1 MALTRSE
8 LEVLYK
14 SEEDLKV
21 KERILFILRVEGD
34 GAVPSRMTEEELHRS
49 RPWASYWLDRH
60 LKEGI
65 EGPKDKTRTKE
76 REATEAPS
84 ISRPGDKE
92 GASRE

>member
-34 GAVPSRMTEEELHRS
+34 GTVPSRVAEEELHRS
-49 RPWASYWLDRH
+49 RPWASYWLDRY

-65 EGPKDKTRTKE
+65 EGLKDKPRTK
-76 REATEAPS
+76 
-84 ISRPGDKE
+84 
-92 GASRE
+92 